1 MTKFKT
7 QKNAVMPREGDFSGL
22 KQQLQNNF
30 RNTRTDLDMLQD
42 QIDTLTA
49 SIAASKKIEK
59 RITISNN
66 ATDANRDIDFG
77 VGWMYDSTGASILT
91 LASVMVKQLDAA
103 WAAGTAAGGLFTGSI
118 AATTWYHCFV
128 IRKSSDGTID
138 AGFDTSLTAANI
150 PTGYAAYRHVGSI
163 RTDGSSNIMRFIQHD
178 NNIFWYTAVCDY
190 TLANPGTSA
199 VLAAV
204 YGPPDSV
211 CLINFSMSNAG
222 ADGIFYGL
230 ATSPYMADVAPSISI
245 NTISSRG
252 GTSGSSVN
260 TIKVKTDSS
269 SRVRYRLSAT
279 GAAHIAYLRCE
290 GWEID

>member
-1 MTKFKT
+1 MSKFKT

-22 KQQLQNNF
+22 KQQLQNNY

-77 VGWMYDSTGASILT
+77 VGWMYDSTGASVLT
-91 LASVMVKQLDAA
+91 MASVMVKQLDAA
-103 WAAGTAAGGLFTGSI
+103 WAAGTAAGGLFAGSI

-150 PTGYAAYRHVGSI
+150 PTGYAAYRYVGSI
-163 RTDGSSNIMRFIQHD
+163 KTDGSSNILGFVQVADMFMWKTPILD
-178 NNIFWYTAVCDY
+178 VNAS
-190 TLANPGTSA
+190 LGTSRTLHVVSVPLGVKCHA
-199 VLAAV
+199 FFNG
-204 YGPPDSV
+204 YGEDIWGVAYAQIGSPDATDQAPSTSASPLYNMTDSV
-211 CLINFSMSNAG
+211 NSTLNCLTN
-222 ADGIFYGL
+222 
-230 ATSPYMADVAPSISI
+230 TSSQIA
-245 NTISSRG
+245 SR
-252 GTSGSSVN
+252 
-260 TIKVKTDSS
+260 
-269 SRVRYRLSAT
+269 AT
-279 GAAHIAYLRCE
+279 GAFTVKLATLQYRNL
-290 GWEID
+290 GL